1 MLVWLFNSFAK
12 TANFTVQM
20 ENTENGSPTRLHE
33 IMFSTTNEKKK
44 KEKYLKKYLTKVNS
58 F

>member
-44 KEKYLKKYLTKVNS
+44 KKNI
-58 F
+58 